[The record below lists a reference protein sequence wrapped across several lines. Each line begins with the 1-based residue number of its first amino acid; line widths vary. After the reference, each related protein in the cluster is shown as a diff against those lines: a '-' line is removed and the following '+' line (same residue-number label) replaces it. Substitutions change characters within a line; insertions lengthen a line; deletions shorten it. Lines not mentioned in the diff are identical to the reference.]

1 MANSELRGLLDRATR
16 KLDLPFDNDVP
27 IDITERFFDD
37 CSRLSLGEV
46 VRYDSFSLGEAMSA
60 VELMDE
66 KMDIGMKKVT
76 RKMGLDESLAR
87 GLYES
92 TLGEQLITYDATLCA
107 FVTWLEGSC
116 IGQTEDFNPH
126 LPFPCSSRYSL
137 HEVVQLLKDVEL
149 DLVKSSE
156 DPARSEDKTKLLTL
170 SSRIAFMRLFLVVI
184 SYLVP
189 PRRTECI
196 DSDPTQLPSLD
207 AVGFTA
213 DLDSATRVA
222 SKLVL
227 LSSKFLDTSMNEA
240 APRPNG
246 IERDGDFSWLVAF
259 EPELNRRYL
268 PSTFPRKIEILP
280 REKALPHLHRISC
293 KIQFMATQVHNN
305 LADSGTL
312 VEFMKWFSFD
322 DSCVLTRSIL
332 QMVVYPL
339 DDNVL
344 GTQPTALLVE
354 RSLKNTV
361 LPLALIPHTPLY
373 DNEECRK
380 VVEDFTM
387 NMTRVMLSL
396 YQNFGF
402 NLARQRDKLVVIL
415 EEMNELHED
424 ACRADSVCREILK
437 DLHNKYNPF
446 VTFVF
451 TQTLALVVYHIE
463 LSFRL
468 DLFAPFEFTY
478 IYWFYGEVVGRWYM
492 TSIEK
497 TREIMKDTLKKE
509 LELHDQGRKNKKKA
523 RPRLQHEEHFRIR
536 SAIWQDQLIL
546 RYGHSAMAD
555 ATFHMAAAL
564 IKMGQIRVPM
574 WDADSERL
582 RFEHRMAFLSSVGEP
597 LHVSYEEFLMRSR
610 VRELIDGDIAVPL
623 QRAIDTFELARNQFE
638 KLSDRPEFTMH
649 IKPLI
654 LVCRTN
660 VVVARLLLAGNV
672 QDRRVIWQFLPD
684 SPMFPVLKLVKLK
697 TGEPDKDTLQKASV
711 RPEVL
716 NDYISGD
723 LLVEDKFKLDSLV
736 SVSDMFNARLHLGHK
751 IGTLNNN
758 MKWALYG
765 ERLDVCV
772 FDLNIA
778 RTHLIRA
785 LNFIAHVSMRGGM
798 ILFITTNRETM
809 FAVERTA
816 EECGQYSHV
825 RRWQEG
831 TLTNTRQLFGASVR
845 LPDAIIF
852 MNTLTSVS
860 ENHPAIIEAA
870 KMTIPTVGVVD
881 SNSDPAYL
889 TYLVP
894 ANDDSPQ
901 SVDYLLRLFK
911 EAIVRGKEARRK
923 QSDN

>member
-116 IGQTEDFNPH
+116 IGQTLWTNVLLTDPERVSFEEHPVFACLSHGFYHIVMLVKSIIQNASVYEEEDFNPH

-207 AVGFTA
+207 AVGFT
-213 DLDSATRVA
+213 DFT
-222 SKLVL
+222 
-227 LSSKFLDTSMNEA
+227 
-240 APRPNG
+240 
-246 IERDGDFSWLVAF
+246 GDFSWLVAF

-293 KIQFMATQVHNN
+293 KIQFMATQVLNN

-582 RFEHRMAFLSSVGEP
+582 RFEHRMAFLSSV
-597 LHVSYEEFLMRSR
+597 
-610 VRELIDGDIAVPL
+610 ELIDGDIAVPL

-672 QDRRVIWQFLPD
+672 QDRRVVWQFLPD
-684 SPMFPVLKLVKLK
+684 SPMFPVLKLV
-697 TGEPDKDTLQKASV
+697 A
-711 RPEVL
+711 
-716 NDYISGD
+716 
-723 LLVEDKFKLDSLV
+723 
-736 SVSDMFNARLHLGHK
+736 
-751 IGTLNNN
+751 
-758 MKWALYG
+758 
-765 ERLDVCV
+765 
-772 FDLNIA
+772 
-778 RTHLIRA
+778 
-785 LNFIAHVSMRGGM
+785 
-798 ILFITTNRETM
+798 
-809 FAVERTA
+809 
-816 EECGQYSHV
+816 
-825 RRWQEG
+825 
-831 TLTNTRQLFGASVR
+831 
-845 LPDAIIF
+845 
-852 MNTLTSVS
+852 
-860 ENHPAIIEAA
+860 
-870 KMTIPTVGVVD
+870 
-881 SNSDPAYL
+881 
-889 TYLVP
+889 
-894 ANDDSPQ
+894 
-901 SVDYLLRLFK
+901 
-911 EAIVRGKEARRK
+911 GK
-923 QSDN
+923 